1 MKPQFFGDNGLT
13 ATSANYIANLAKE
26 AYEKLE
32 SKLNSTNFV
41 EEYITVIGSMSE
53 TKVAKA
59 SKELLTEAPQM
70 LEKIYNLKSLIAWLR
85 EAIKE
90 KDNLF
95 RENRN
100 YVSDATREFML
111 TCPQKE
117 DYLTE
122 QDVISSWT
130 VKEQERY
137 LSLETICAVV
147 GKYIHPNGPLS
158 NAKKQLSRRINNP
171 IVTENSGRDTII
183 RKYHPVTSE
192 EEVDSLFFKLQKGHR
207 DAQSELNGIKH
218 KIEVTLRED
227 MRSKDEKFKQL
238 LEAYNAKL
246 SELREAD
253 KLTRIAKDKEI
264 EALKIVIPNNF
275 KEIYNYLTN
284 LSK

>member
-1 MKPQFFGDNGLT
+1 MKQQFFGETGLT
-13 ATSANYIANLAKE
+13 ATSANYMCNLAKE

-41 EEYITVIGSMSE
+41 EESITIIGSMGE
-53 TKVAKA
+53 TKVSKA
-59 SKELLTEAPQM
+59 SKELLTEAPKM
-70 LEKIYNLKSLIAWLR
+70 LAQIYNLKSLIAWFR

-95 RENRN
+95 KENRN
-100 YVSDATREFML
+100 YISDETREFML

-122 QDVISSWT
+122 QEVISSWS

-137 LSLETICAVV
+137 LSLETMCAVI

-183 RKYHPVTSE
+183 RKYSAVATE
-192 EEVDSLFFKLQKGHR
+192 EEVDTLFFELQKSHR
-207 DAQSELNGIKH
+207 NVQSELNGIKH

-246 SELREAD
+246 SELHQAD
-253 KLTRIAKDKEI
+253 RLTRIAKDKEI
-264 EALKIVIPNNF
+264 ESLKIVIPNNL
-275 KEIYNYLTN
+275 KETYNYLTK
-284 LSK
+284 LGK

>member
-1 MKPQFFGDNGLT
+1 MKPQFFGENGLT

-53 TKVAKA
+53 AKVAKA
-59 SKELLTEAPQM
+59 SKELLNEAPKM

-100 YVSDATREFML
+100 YISDATREFML
-111 TCPQKE
+111 TYPQKE

-122 QDVISSWT
+122 QDIISSWT

-137 LSLETICAVV
+137 LSLETMCAVI

-183 RKYHPVTSE
+183 RRYSAVASE
-192 EEVDSLFFKLQKGHR
+192 EEVDTLFFELQKTHR
-207 DAQSELNGIKH
+207 DTQSELNGIKH

-238 LEAYNAKL
+238 LEAYNSKL

-264 EALKIVIPNNF
+264 EALKIVIPNNLR
-275 KEIYNYLTN
+275 EIYNYLTN

>member
-1 MKPQFFGDNGLT
+1 MKPQFFGENGLT
-13 ATSANYIANLAKE
+13 ATSANYICNLAKE

-41 EEYITVIGSMSE
+41 EEYITVIGSMGE

-59 SKELLTEAPQM
+59 SKELLNEAPKM

-95 RENRN
+95 KENKK
-100 YVSDATREFML
+100 YVSDATNEFTL
-111 TCPQKE
+111 AYPQKE

-122 QDVISSWT
+122 QDIISSWT

-137 LSLETICAVV
+137 LSLETMCAVI

-183 RKYHPVTSE
+183 RRYSAAASE
-192 EEVDSLFFKLQKGHR
+192 EEVDTLFFELQKTHR

-218 KIEVTLRED
+218 KIEVALRED

-238 LEAYNAKL
+238 LETYNSKL

-253 KLTRIAKDKEI
+253 RLTRIAKDKEI
-264 EALKIVIPNNF
+264 ESLKIVIPNNL
-275 KEIYNYLTN
+275 KETYSYLTK
-284 LSK
+284 LGK

>member
-1 MKPQFFGDNGLT
+1 MRQQFFGETGLT
-13 ATSANYIANLAKE
+13 ATSANYICNLAKE

-32 SKLNSTNFV
+32 SKLSSTNFV
-41 EEYITVIGSMSE
+41 EESITIIGSMGE
-53 TKVAKA
+53 TKVSKA
-59 SKELLTEAPQM
+59 SKELLTEAPKM
-70 LEKIYNLKSLIAWLR
+70 LAQIYNLKSLIAWFR

-95 RENRN
+95 KENRN
-100 YVSDATREFML
+100 YISDETREFML

-122 QDVISSWT
+122 QEVVASWS

-137 LSLETICAVV
+137 LSLETMCAVI

-183 RKYHPVTSE
+183 RKYSAVATE
-192 EEVDSLFFKLQKGHR
+192 EEVDTLFFELQKSHR
-207 DAQSELNGIKH
+207 DIQSELNGIKH
-218 KIEVTLRED
+218 KIEVALRED

-238 LEAYNAKL
+238 LEAYNSKL
-246 SELREAD
+246 SELHQAD
-253 KLTRIAKDKEI
+253 RLTRIAKDKEI
-264 EALKIVIPNNF
+264 ESLKIVIPNNL
-275 KEIYNYLTN
+275 KETYNYLTK
-284 LSK
+284 LGK